1 MTTGAQQIRDA
12 VAADTV
18 LMPGV
23 YDALTARIAA
33 RVGFDVVF
41 ISGYSVSAARLGEPD
56 FGFLTQTDMVEAA
69 RAVCRV
75 SDAPVIVDADTGYGN
90 AVNVLRAVRDLQDA
104 GAAGVFLE
112 DQVWPKK
119 CGHMAGKRVVDTAE
133 HAAKIRAAVDA
144 RGDRD
149 LFVVART
156 DARQPLGVEEA
167 IERCLAYKEAGADAL
182 FVEAPQSVDE
192 LARSPRRS
200 PHRSSR
206 TWSSAGSRR
215 TCRGPSCATWGS
227 RCRLPAR
234 GALRGHASG
243 DRRPHRAPR
252 QGDDVRRLR
261 PDGHVRRVQRPRRPR
276 RALRGRGA
284 LRLLSDHAGRQTE
297 RGTEESN
304 LELGFWRPTCYHY
317 TSPPSGGDCSQCGR
331 RDSNPQGL
339 SAHRHLKPA
348 RLPVPP
354 RPRAQQLLRPRLR

>member
-1 MTTGAQQIRDA
+1 VTTGAQQIRDA

-192 LARSPRRS
+192 LARV
-200 PHRSSR
+200 
-206 TWSSAGSRR
+206 AE
-215 TCRGPSCATWGS
+215 A
-227 RCRLPAR
+227 LPAPLV
-234 GALRGHASG
+234 ANM
-243 DRRPHRAPR
+243 
-252 QGDDVRRLR
+252 V
-261 PDGHVRRVQRPRRPR
+261 
-276 RALRGRGA
+276 
-284 LRLLSDHAGRQTE
+284 E
-297 RGTEESN
+297 RGVTPHLSRSE
-304 LELGFWRPTCYHY
+304 LRDLGFALIVCPLAALYAATRAVTDVLTELRDQDT
-317 TSPPSGGDCSQCGR
+317 TSGAYDR
-331 RDSNPQGL
+331 MVTFDEFNAL
-339 SAHRHLKPA
+339 VDLDA
-348 RLPVPP
+348 RYEDEA
-354 RPRAQQLLRPRLR
+354 RYAS

>member
-12 VAADTV
+12 VAADTI

-23 YDALTARIAA
+23 YDALTARVAA

-56 FGFLTQTDMVEAA
+56 FGFLTESEMADAA
-69 RAVCRV
+69 RSVTRV
-75 SDAPVIVDADTGYGN
+75 SNAPVIVDADTGYGN

-192 LARSPRRS
+192 LARV
-200 PHRSSR
+200 
-206 TWSSAGSRR
+206 AE
-215 TCRGPSCATWGS
+215 A
-227 RCRLPAR
+227 LPAPLV
-234 GALRGHASG
+234 ANM
-243 DRRPHRAPR
+243 
-252 QGDDVRRLR
+252 V
-261 PDGHVRRVQRPRRPR
+261 
-276 RALRGRGA
+276 
-284 LRLLSDHAGRQTE
+284 E
-297 RGTEESN
+297 RGVTPHLSRSE
-304 LELGFWRPTCYHY
+304 LRDLGFALIVCPLAALYAATRAVTDVLTELRDQET
-317 TSPPSGGDCSQCGR
+317 TSGAYDR
-331 RDSNPQGL
+331 MVTFDEFNAL
-339 SAHRHLKPA
+339 VDLDA
-348 RLPVPP
+348 RYEDEA
-354 RPRAQQLLRPRLR
+354 RYAS

>member
-41 ISGYSVSAARLGEPD
+41 TSGYSVSAARLGEPD

-192 LARSPRRS
+192 LARV
-200 PHRSSR
+200 
-206 TWSSAGSRR
+206 AE
-215 TCRGPSCATWGS
+215 A
-227 RCRLPAR
+227 LPAPLV
-234 GALRGHASG
+234 ANM
-243 DRRPHRAPR
+243 
-252 QGDDVRRLR
+252 V
-261 PDGHVRRVQRPRRPR
+261 
-276 RALRGRGA
+276 
-284 LRLLSDHAGRQTE
+284 E
-297 RGTEESN
+297 RGVTPHLSRSE
-304 LELGFWRPTCYHY
+304 LRDLGFALIVCPLAALYAATRAVTDVLTELRDQET
-317 TSPPSGGDCSQCGR
+317 TSGAYDR
-331 RDSNPQGL
+331 MVTFDEFNAL
-339 SAHRHLKPA
+339 VDLDA
-348 RLPVPP
+348 RYEDEA
-354 RPRAQQLLRPRLR
+354 RYAS

>member
-192 LARSPRRS
+192 LARV
-200 PHRSSR
+200 
-206 TWSSAGSRR
+206 AE
-215 TCRGPSCATWGS
+215 A
-227 RCRLPAR
+227 LPAPLV
-234 GALRGHASG
+234 ANM
-243 DRRPHRAPR
+243 
-252 QGDDVRRLR
+252 V
-261 PDGHVRRVQRPRRPR
+261 
-276 RALRGRGA
+276 
-284 LRLLSDHAGRQTE
+284 E
-297 RGTEESN
+297 RGVTPHLSRSE
-304 LELGFWRPTCYHY
+304 LRDLGFALIVCPLAALYAATRAVTDVLTELRDEET
-317 TSPPSGGDCSQCGR
+317 TSGAYDR
-331 RDSNPQGL
+331 MVTFDEFNAL
-339 SAHRHLKPA
+339 VDLEA
-348 RLPVPP
+348 RYEDEA
-354 RPRAQQLLRPRLR
+354 RYAS

>member
-156 DARQPLGVEEA
+156 DARQPLGVEAA

-192 LARSPRRS
+192 LARV
-200 PHRSSR
+200 
-206 TWSSAGSRR
+206 AE
-215 TCRGPSCATWGS
+215 A
-227 RCRLPAR
+227 LPAPLV
-234 GALRGHASG
+234 ANM
-243 DRRPHRAPR
+243 
-252 QGDDVRRLR
+252 V
-261 PDGHVRRVQRPRRPR
+261 
-276 RALRGRGA
+276 
-284 LRLLSDHAGRQTE
+284 E
-297 RGTEESN
+297 RGVTPHLSRSE
-304 LELGFWRPTCYHY
+304 LRDLGFALIVCPLAALYAATRAVTDVLTELRDEET
-317 TSPPSGGDCSQCGR
+317 TSGAYDR
-331 RDSNPQGL
+331 MVTFDEFNAL
-339 SAHRHLKPA
+339 VDLDA
-348 RLPVPP
+348 RYEDEA
-354 RPRAQQLLRPRLR
+354 RYAS